1 MARVKNVTP
10 PGEVAADEH
19 TVTLKAP
26 LFVPKRVKDGRSLEL
41 DLEMVDF
48 WTGGSIFSGF
58 DSDAQ
63 VVVSFEYEDSERHTP
78 APYVLRRPLR
88 LRPSKTVSAFAIALG
103 VTGGIFLML
112 VWRMLKLEGDRR
124 RRWFALTSTVFI
136 GLLVSILAL
145 QGGLELNVSALNLR
159 ASYDKPFMLFIL
171 SLFATIS
178 GTPLLKKYL
187 QLDGTS
193 GDGGDTSPAP
203 APTRT
208 GGT

>member
-1 MARVKNVTP
+1 M
-10 PGEVAADEH
+10 
-19 TVTLKAP
+19 
-26 LFVPKRVKDGRSLEL
+26 
-41 DLEMVDF
+41 
-48 WTGGSIFSGF
+48 
-58 DSDAQ
+58 
-63 VVVSFEYEDSERHTP
+63 
-78 APYVLRRPLR
+78 LRRPLR

-178 GTPLLKKYL
+178 GTMI
-187 QLDGTS
+187 
-193 GDGGDTSPAP
+193 
-203 APTRT
+203 
-208 GGT
+208 